1 MDTFQM
7 LFQPGNIGAL
17 RLDNRLVLAAMGI
30 PRADFEGR
38 VTDELIAFYRPRA
51 VGGAGLLITS
61 FASVS
66 SDTAFPMTLSICDD
80 SYIPGLA
87 RLADAIHEAGSKVCI
102 QLMHPGML
110 LLFSGYVP
118 EGMSMK
124 TPSITP
130 WLRADF
136 PRDEIGQ
143 ADIDRYVEDFA
154 EAARRA
160 RDAGSDAV
168 ELHASNGCL
177 VSTFLSP
184 VTNRRTDEYGG
195 SAENRARFA
204 RRIVER
210 IKEKAGR
217 DFPVIVR
224 LNVSDDMAGGVT
236 PDEVVE
242 QAGIMESAGAD
253 AINVSSGL
261 EYWTTSTIPCY
272 LFPDGPMLPMTER
285 LKQSL
290 KIPLLAAGKISP
302 ELGEQILAEGK
313 ADFIALGRPLLADPE
328 LPNKIREGH
337 AEDVWQCIYCNNCV
351 IVDPE
356 IFPGACSV
364 NPFAFREVGYPLPV
378 TTTPKN
384 VMVVGGGLAGMR
396 VALLLAERGHR
407 VALYERSPEL
417 GGQWNVASTTPG
429 KELYASLTD
438 RLRRALVEHGVE
450 STTGVT
456 VTREMVAQRKPDA
469 VVVATG
475 AVPAGLD
482 VPGATGPHVVQSLD
496 VLAGTAQVN
505 GRVVVV
511 GGRFTGMEVAITLT
525 EQGRDVCLVTQA
537 GLGENGN
544 KLEQMTFRTVARRLL
559 DLRVPLYLH
568 STVLEITDGA
578 VVMTLGDNILP
589 LEADTVVL
597 AVGMRPQDRLAREL
611 EGVVPELHT
620 LGDCVHPRDAA
631 VVALRA
637 VELAASI

>member
-1 MDTFQM
+1 MGTFQT
-7 LFQPGNIGAL
+7 LFQPGNIGTL

-51 VGGAGLLITS
+51 AGGAGLLITS

-66 SDTAFPMTLSICDD
+66 SDTAFPLTLSICDD
-80 SYIPGLA
+80 SYVPGLA
-87 RLADAIHEAGSKVCI
+87 KLADAIHEAGSKVCI

-136 PRDEIGQ
+136 PSDEIGR

-184 VTNRRTDEYGG
+184 VTNRRTDDYGG
-195 SAENRARFA
+195 NVENRARFA

-272 LFPDGPMLPMTER
+272 LFPDAPMLPMTER

-302 ELGEQILAEGK
+302 ELGEQIIAEGK

-337 AEDVWQCIYCNNCV
+337 AEDVWQCI
-351 IVDPE
+351 
-356 IFPGACSV
+356 
-364 NPFAFREVGYPLPV
+364 
-378 TTTPKN
+378 
-384 VMVVGGGLAGMR
+384 
-396 VALLLAERGHR
+396 
-407 VALYERSPEL
+407 
-417 GGQWNVASTTPG
+417 
-429 KELYASLTD
+429 
-438 RLRRALVEHGVE
+438 
-450 STTGVT
+450 
-456 VTREMVAQRKPDA
+456 
-469 VVVATG
+469 
-475 AVPAGLD
+475 
-482 VPGATGPHVVQSLD
+482 
-496 VLAGTAQVN
+496 
-505 GRVVVV
+505 
-511 GGRFTGMEVAITLT
+511 
-525 EQGRDVCLVTQA
+525 
-537 GLGENGN
+537 
-544 KLEQMTFRTVARRLL
+544 
-559 DLRVPLYLH
+559 
-568 STVLEITDGA
+568 
-578 VVMTLGDNILP
+578 
-589 LEADTVVL
+589 
-597 AVGMRPQDRLAREL
+597 
-611 EGVVPELHT
+611 
-620 LGDCVHPRDAA
+620 
-631 VVALRA
+631 
-637 VELAASI
+637 

>member
-1 MDTFQM
+1 MNRFPA
-7 LFQPGNIGAL
+7 LFQPGEIGRL
-17 RLDNRLVLAAMGI
+17 RLDNRLVLAPMGL
-30 PRADFEGR
+30 PAADFEGY
-38 VTDELIAFYRPRA
+38 VTDQLIAFYRPRA
-51 VGGAGLLITS
+51 AGGVGLVITS

-66 SDTAFPMTLSICDD
+66 RDTAFPMTLSICDD
-80 SYIPGLA
+80 SYVPGLA
-87 RLADAIHEAGSKVCI
+87 KLADAIHGEGSKVCI

-130 WLRADF
+130 WLREDL
-136 PRDEIGQ
+136 PRDEVGLE
-143 ADIDRYVEDFA
+143 DIDRYVEDFG
-154 EAARRA
+154 EAGRRA
-160 RDAGSDAV
+160 RDAGADGV

-184 VTNRRTDEYGG
+184 VTNRRTDAYGG

-204 RRIVER
+204 RRIVES

-224 LNVSDDMAGGVT
+224 LNVHDDMAGGVT
-236 PDEVVE
+236 PEEAIE
-242 QAGIMESAGAD
+242 QARIMEDAGAD

-285 LKQSL
+285 LKKSL
-290 KIPLLAAGKISP
+290 NIPLLAAGKISP
-302 ELGEQILAEGK
+302 EMGEQIIAEGK

-337 AEDVWQCIYCNNCV
+337 DEDIWQCNYCNNCV
-351 IVDPE
+351 IVDPD

-364 NPFAFREVGYPLPV
+364 NPFAFREVGYPMPV
-378 TTTPKN
+378 ADPPKN
-384 VMVVGGGLAGMR
+384 VMVIGGGLAGMR

-407 VALYERSPEL
+407 VSLYERNADL
-417 GGQWNVASTTPG
+417 GGQWIIASNTLG
-429 KELYASLTD
+429 KERYSSLTD
-438 RLRRALVEHGVE
+438 RLHRALLQQEVALH
-450 STTGVT
+450 TGVT
-456 VTREMVAQRKPDA
+456 VTREMVTERKPDV

-475 AVPAGLD
+475 AVPASLN
-482 VPGATGPHVVQSLD
+482 VPGATGSHVVQSLD
-496 VLAGTAQVN
+496 VLAGTAEVS

-511 GGRFTGMEVAITLT
+511 GGRFTGMEVAMTLA
-525 EQGRDVCLVTQA
+525 EQGRDVCLVTQR
-537 GLGENGN
+537 GLGENGV

-568 STVLEITDGA
+568 STVLEITDRA
-578 VVMTLGDNILP
+578 VVMTLGENIFS

-597 AVGMRPQDRLAREL
+597 AVGMRSDDRLAGEL
-611 EGVVPELHT
+611 EGLVPELFT
-620 LGDCVHPRDAA
+620 LGDCVEPRDAA

-637 VELAASI
+637 AELAARI

>member
-1 MDTFQM
+1 MGAFES

-17 RLDNRLVLAAMGI
+17 RLENRLVMAAMGL
-30 PRADFEGR
+30 PLADLEGR
-38 VTDELIAFYRPRA
+38 VTDRLIGFYRPRA
-51 VGGAGLLITS
+51 AGGAGLLVTS

-66 SDTAFPMTLSICDD
+66 RDAAFPMTLSICDD
-80 SYIPGLA
+80 SYVPGLA
-87 RLADAIHEAGSKVCI
+87 RLTDAIHEAGSKVCI

-124 TPSITP
+124 TPSITR
-130 WLRADF
+130 WLGEDL
-136 PRDEIGQ
+136 PRDEIGP

-154 EAARRA
+154 QAARRA
-160 RDAGSDAV
+160 REAGADAV

-195 SAENRARFA
+195 TVENRARFA
-204 RRIVER
+204 RRIVESM
-210 IKEKAGR
+210 KEKAGR

-224 LNVSDDMAGGVT
+224 LNVFDDMAGGVT
-236 PDEVVE
+236 PEEVVE
-242 QAGIMESAGAD
+242 QARIMESAGAD

-290 KIPLLAAGKISP
+290 NVPLLAAGKIGP
-302 ELGEQILAEGK
+302 ELGEKVIAEGK

-328 LPNKIREGH
+328 LPSKIRAGRADE
-337 AEDVWQCIYCNNCV
+337 VWPCIYCNNCV
-351 IVDPE
+351 VVDPDV
-356 IFPGACSV
+356 FPGACSV
-364 NPFAFREVGYPLPV
+364 NPFAFREEGYPMPV
-378 TTTPKN
+378 VDAPKN

-407 VALYERSPEL
+407 VSLYERDSSL
-417 GGQWNVASTTPG
+417 GGQWIVASVTPG
-429 KELYASLTD
+429 KEEYTSLTD
-438 RLRRALVEHGVE
+438 CLQRALLERGVE
-450 STTGVT
+450 LATGVT
-456 VTREMVAQRKPDA
+456 VTREMVEQRKPDV

-482 VPGATGPHVVQSLD
+482 VPGADAPHVVQSLD
-496 VLAGTAQVN
+496 VLAGRVQVN
-505 GRVVVV
+505 GRVAVV
-511 GGRFTGMEVAITLT
+511 GGRFTGMEVAITLK

-537 GLGENGN
+537 GLGENGS

-568 STVLEITDGA
+568 STVLEITDRA
-578 VVMTLGDNILP
+578 VVMTLGENIFP
-589 LEADTVVL
+589 LEADSVVL
-597 AVGMRPQDRLAREL
+597 AVGMRPEDRLAREL
-611 EGVVPELHT
+611 EGVVPELHR
-620 LGDCVHPRDAA
+620 LGDCVHPRDAS

-637 VELAASI
+637 AELAASI

>member
-1 MDTFQM
+1 
-7 LFQPGNIGAL
+7 
-17 RLDNRLVLAAMGI
+17 
-30 PRADFEGR
+30 
-38 VTDELIAFYRPRA
+38 
-51 VGGAGLLITS
+51 
-61 FASVS
+61 
-66 SDTAFPMTLSICDD
+66 
-80 SYIPGLA
+80 
-87 RLADAIHEAGSKVCI
+87 
-102 QLMHPGML
+102 
-110 LLFSGYVP
+110 
-118 EGMSMK
+118 
-124 TPSITP
+124 
-130 WLRADF
+130 
-136 PRDEIGQ
+136 
-143 ADIDRYVEDFA
+143 
-154 EAARRA
+154 
-160 RDAGSDAV
+160 
-168 ELHASNGCL
+168 
-177 VSTFLSP
+177 
-184 VTNRRTDEYGG
+184 
-195 SAENRARFA
+195 
-204 RRIVER
+204 
-210 IKEKAGR
+210 
-217 DFPVIVR
+217 
-224 LNVSDDMAGGVT
+224 
-236 PDEVVE
+236 
-242 QAGIMESAGAD
+242 
-253 AINVSSGL
+253 
-261 EYWTTSTIPCY
+261 
-272 LFPDGPMLPMTER
+272 MLPMTER

-290 KIPLLAAGKISP
+290 NIPLLAAGKISP
-302 ELGEQILAEGK
+302 ELAEQVIAEGK

-328 LPNKIREGH
+328 LPNKIRGDH
-337 AEDVWQCIYCNNCV
+337 TEDVWQCIYCNNCV

>member
-1 MDTFQM
+1 MGTFQK
-7 LFQPGNIGAL
+7 LFQPGKIGTL
-17 RLDNRLVLAAMGI
+17 RLDNRLVMAPMGL
-30 PRADFEGR
+30 PRADLEGR

-51 VGGAGLLITS
+51 EGGVGLVITS

-66 SDTAFPMTLSICDD
+66 SDSAFPMTLSICDD
-80 SYIPGLA
+80 SYVPGLA
-87 RLADAIHEAGSKVCI
+87 KLTEAIHLAGSKACI

-130 WLRADF
+130 WLRPDL

-160 RDAGSDAV
+160 RDAGADAV

-195 SAENRARFA
+195 SVENRARFA

-210 IKEKAGR
+210 TKEKVGK

-242 QAGIMESAGAD
+242 QARILESAGAD

-290 KIPLLAAGKISP
+290 NIPLLAAGKISP
-302 ELGEQILAEGK
+302 ELGEQIVAEGK
-313 ADFIALGRPLLADPE
+313 ADFIVLGRPLLADPE

-337 AEDVWQCIYCNNCV
+337 AEDVWPCIYCNNCV
-351 IVDPE
+351 IVDPD

-364 NPFAFREVGYPLPV
+364 NPFAFREAGYPQPV
-378 TTTPKN
+378 TDTPKN

-407 VALYERSPEL
+407 VSLYERSPDL
-417 GGQWNVASTTPG
+417 GGQWNIASTTPG
-429 KELYASLTD
+429 KERYASLTD
-438 RLRRALVEHGVE
+438 CLHRALVQHGVE
-450 STTGVT
+450 LNTRVT

-475 AVPAGLD
+475 AVPAGLN
-482 VPGATGPHVVQSLD
+482 VPGATAPHVVQSLD
-496 VLAGTAQVN
+496 VLAGTAQAN

-511 GGRFTGMEVAITLT
+511 GGRFTGMEVAMTLK

-537 GLGENGN
+537 GLGENGA

-568 STVLEITDGA
+568 STVLEITDRA
-578 VVMTLGDNILP
+578 VVMTLGENIYS
-589 LEADTVVL
+589 LEADTVIL
-597 AVGMRPQDRLAREL
+597 AVGMLPEDRLAREL
-611 EGVVPELHT
+611 EDVVPELHR
-620 LGDCVHPRDAA
+620 LGDCVQPRDAA
-631 VVALRA
+631 VAALRA
-637 VELAASI
+637 AELAASI

>member
-1 MDTFQM
+1 MGTYQT
-7 LFQPGNIGAL
+7 LFQTGEIGAL
-17 RLDNRLVLAAMGI
+17 QLENRLVLAPMGL
-30 PRADFEGR
+30 PRADALGR

-51 VGGAGLLITS
+51 AGGVGLVITS

-80 SYIPGLA
+80 SYVPGLA
-87 RLADAIHEAGSKVCI
+87 KLVDAIHEAGSKVCI

-130 WLRADF
+130 WLPADL
-136 PRDEIGQ
+136 PRDEIGP

-160 RDAGSDAV
+160 RDAGADAV

-195 SAENRARFA
+195 SVENRARFA
-204 RRIVER
+204 RRIVESM
-210 IKEKAGR
+210 KAKVGT
-217 DFPVIVR
+217 DFPIIVR

-236 PDEVVE
+236 PDEAVE
-242 QAGIMESAGAD
+242 QARILESAGAD
-253 AINVSSGL
+253 AISAASGL

-272 LFPDGPMLPMTER
+272 LFPDGPLLPMTER
-285 LKQSL
+285 LSRSL
-290 KIPLLAAGKISP
+290 KVPLLTAGKISP
-302 ELGEQILAEGK
+302 ELGAQIIAEGK

-328 LPNKIREGH
+328 LPNKIREGR
-337 AEDVWQCIYCNNCV
+337 AEDAWQCIYCNNCV

-364 NPFAFREVGYPLPV
+364 NPFAFREAGYPLPAADA
-378 TTTPKN
+378 PKN
-384 VMVVGGGLAGMR
+384 VLVVGGGLAGMR

-407 VALYERSPEL
+407 VSLYERNPDL
-417 GGQWNVASTTPG
+417 GGQWIVASTTPG
-429 KELYASLTD
+429 KERYASLTD
-438 RLRRALVEHGVE
+438 RLRRALVERGVTL
-450 STTGVT
+450 TTGVT
-456 VTREMVAQRKPDA
+456 VTRGMVEQRQPDA

-482 VPGATGPHVVQSLD
+482 VPGATRPHVVQSLD
-496 VLAGTAQVN
+496 VLAGTAQAN

-511 GGRFTGMEVAITLT
+511 GGRFTGMEVAMTLK
-525 EQGRDVCLVTQA
+525 ERGRDVCLVTQR
-537 GLGENGN
+537 GLGENGV

-568 STVLEITDGA
+568 STVLEITEGA
-578 VVMTLGDNILP
+578 VVMTLGENIFS

-597 AVGMRPQDRLAREL
+597 AVGMRPDDRLAREL
-611 EGVVPELHT
+611 EGAVPELHT
-620 LGDCVHPRDAA
+620 LGDCVDPRDAA